1 MKKFPERTF
10 DTNLTYKEIIKK
22 THEIVQDRILCQ
34 CGHSILIPPQIDKK
48 VCTWCG
54 RYVFKNKKDE
64 FKYRMKEVKK

>member
-34 CGHSILIPPQIDKK
+34 CGHSILIPPQSYIPIIGAP
-48 VCTWCG
+48 TLIA
-54 RYVFKNKKDE
+54 F
-64 FKYRMKEVKK
+64 F